1 MPKLLFARP
10 PLDAV
15 EERRIRKLA
24 GARHAPADW
33 IRRAQIIALSWD
45 GLRVPAIAQALGC
58 SPKAVRYRLA
68 RFAAEGLD
76 GLGDRP
82 GVGRKPRINQAQG
95 SQLIALVA
103 SPPPGRLVRDDA
115 GELTASDATG
125 PAVWTLDALTAAAR
139 AAGIAIARSQVRRIL
154 LAEGVRWRHPRSWAA
169 SPDPE
174 FGPKE
179 RGSWTFTTRTHRR
192 TPRSSPPTSSAR

>member
-15 EERRIRKLA
+15 EEGRIRKLA

-45 GLRVPAIAQALGC
+45 GRRVPVIAATLGC
-58 SPKAVRYRLA
+58 SQKAVRYRLA

-82 GVGRKPRINQAQG
+82 GVGRKPRIGQDQR

-103 SPPPGRLVRDDA
+103 GPPPGRLVRDEV
-115 GELTASDATG
+115 GELAASDATG

-154 LAEGVRWRHPRSWAA
+154 LAEGVRWRRPRSWAA

-179 RGSWTFTTRTHRR
+179 RGSWTTTRTRRR
-192 TPRSSPPTSSAR
+192 TPRSSPPTNSDR

>member
-10 PLDAV
+10 PIDAV

-45 GLRVPAIAQALGC
+45 GLRGPAIAKTLGC

-68 RFAAEGLD
+68 RFPADGLD

-82 GVGRKPRINQAQG
+82 GAGRKPRIGQDQR

-103 SPPPGRLVRDDA
+103 SPPPGRLVRDNT
-115 GELTASDATG
+115 GELGATDPAG

-139 AAGIAIARSQVRRIL
+139 AAGIDIARSQVRRIL
-154 LAEGVRWRHPRSWAA
+154 LAEGMRWRRPRSWAA
-169 SPDPE
+169 SADPE

-179 RGSWTFTTRTHRR
+179 RGSWTATRTRR
-192 TPRSSPPTSSAR
+192 RIPQIGRAHV

>member
-1 MPKLLFARP
+1 MPRLLFASP
-10 PLDAV
+10 PLDVA
-15 EERRIRKLA
+15 EERTIRKLA

-33 IRRAQIIALSWD
+33 IRRARIIALSWD

-58 SPKAVRYRLA
+58 SQKAVRYRLA
-68 RFAAEGLD
+68 RFTADGLD

-82 GVGRKPRINQAQG
+82 GAGRKPRISQDQR

-103 SPPPGRLVRDDA
+103 SPPPGRLVRDDTGDLAA
-115 GELTASDATG
+115 GDATG

-154 LAEGVRWRHPRSWAA
+154 LAEGVRWRRPRSWASSA
-169 SPDPE
+169 DPE
-174 FGPKE
+174 FARKE
-179 RGSWTFTTRTHRR
+179 RGSWTTTRTRR
-192 TPRSSPPTSSAR
+192 RPPRSSPPTSSAR

>member
-10 PLDAV
+10 PVDVV

-33 IRRAQIIALSWD
+33 IRRAQMIALSWD
-45 GLRVPAIAQALGC
+45 GARVPAIAQALGC
-58 SPKAVRYRLA
+58 SPNAVRHRLA
-68 RFAAEGLD
+68 RFAADGLD

-82 GVGRKPRINQAQG
+82 GAGRKPRISQAQR

-103 SPPPGRLVRDDA
+103 GPPPGRLVHNDT
-115 GELTASDATG
+115 GELSATDATG
-125 PAVWTLDALTAAAR
+125 AAVWTLDALTAAAR
-139 AAGIAIARSQVRRIL
+139 AAGIDIARSQVRRIL
-154 LAEGVRWRHPRSWAA
+154 LAEGVRWRHPRSWASSA
-169 SPDPE
+169 DPE

-179 RGSWTFTTRTHRR
+179 RGSWTATRTRRR
-192 TPRSSPPTSSAR
+192 TPRSSPPTSSVR

>member
-10 PLDAV
+10 PVDAV
-15 EERRIRKLA
+15 EERRICKLA

-33 IRRAQIIALSWD
+33 IRRAQMITMSWD
-45 GLRVPAIAQALGC
+45 GLRVPGIAAALGC

-82 GVGRKPRINQAQG
+82 GAGRKPRIGQAQR

-103 SPPPGRLVRDDA
+103 SPPPGRLVRDDT
-115 GELTASDATG
+115 GELTATDATG

-139 AAGIAIARSQVRRIL
+139 AAGIDIARSQVRRIL
-154 LAEGVRWRHPRSWAA
+154 LAEGVRWRRPRSWAA
-169 SPDPE
+169 SADPE
-174 FGPKE
+174 FVPKE
-179 RGSWTFTTRTHRR
+179 RGSWTTTRTPRR
-192 TPRSSPPTSSAR
+192 TPR

>member
-10 PLDAV
+10 PVDAV
-15 EERRIRKLA
+15 EERKIRKLA

-33 IRRAQIIALSWD
+33 IRRAQMVTLSWD

-58 SPKAVRYRLA
+58 SQKAVRERLA
-68 RFAAEGLD
+68 RFAADGLD

-82 GVGRKPRINQAQG
+82 GAGRKPRIGQAER

-103 SPPPGRLVRDDA
+103 NPPPGRPVRDGA
-115 GELTASDATG
+115 GELGTADSAG
-125 PAVWTLDALTAAAR
+125 PAVWTLDALTTAAR
-139 AAGIAIARSQVRRIL
+139 AAGIDIARSQVRRIL
-154 LAEGVRWRHPRSWAA
+154 LAEGVRWRRPRSWATSA
-169 SPDPE
+169 DPE

-179 RGSWTFTTRTHRR
+179 PGSWSPTPSRR
-192 TPRSSPPTSSAR
+192 RRPRSSPPTNSAR